1 MSSVSGRAVTFG
13 DGGTGEYDAVV
24 WATGFT
30 QDDTWIDI
38 PDVHDERGRLRQS
51 RGVTHSPGL
60 YTLGRSWQHTRG
72 SALLG
77 WVGDDAA
84 YLAGQMASTTP

>member
-1 MSSVSGRAVTFG
+1 MTFG
-13 DGGTGEYDAVV
+13 DGAGEYDTVV

-30 QDDTWIDI
+30 QDDTWVDI
-38 PDVHDERGRLRQS
+38 PGVHDVRGRLRQS
-51 RGVTHSPGL
+51 RGVAPFPGV

-84 YLAGQMASTTP
+84 YLAGHIIRMPP